1 MASTDWKVG
10 GVICEGLF
18 VDYDLGQAFEALLK
32 RMQKVV
38 KVGSKVVELY
48 AGVGAIGLSLA
59 AVRKCRHFSSSS
71 PDIFCS
77 IWDAFGKVSRNYRA
91 EMCAVGPSFYLSF
104 KIGYVIRPV
113 ALRLSF

>member
-1 MASTDWKVG
+1 LASTDWKVG

-48 AGVGAIGLSLA
+48 AGVGSIGLSLA
-59 AVRKCRHFSSSS
+59 AVRKCRFFSSSR
-71 PDIFCS
+71 PDICCS
-77 IWDAFGKVSRNYRA
+77 IWDALAKYRA

-104 KIGYVIRPV
+104 KIGCII
-113 ALRLSF
+113 